1 MPPIKTIPI
10 EEMVRLYVDER
21 MTLPQLAQRYGVSHG
36 TIFNRL
42 EAAGVKRRERG
53 DRGPLID
60 PDEVERLYRG
70 GEFVK
75 DIAKRFRRSE
85 RWISG
90 LLKARGFTNL
100 HSNPRLLKYPAL
112 RTMEVGES
120 VDLPIPPGSRA
131 PHHNFYTIAAK
142 IGIRVSANRVDD
154 ATMRV
159 TRIDTEPRNLSG
171 PKIPVDEMI
180 RLRRSGETLKEIAEK
195 SGLSPRGV
203 AYHLAKH
210 GPSGRVAGKNIE
222 KRAAKAGRRV
232 GKK

>member
-1 MPPIKTIPI
+1 MGKGESSTNRSAIRQRIVLPLDELT
-10 EEMVRLYVDER
+10 RLYVEER
-21 MTLPQLAQRYGVSHG
+21 RTLPQLAKHFGASHG

-42 EAAGVKRRERG
+42 REAGAPIRARG

-75 DIAKRFRRSE
+75 DLAKRFRRSE

-90 LLKARGFTNL
+90 LLKSRGFTNL
-100 HSNPRLLKYPAL
+100 HSNPRLFKYPAL

-159 TRIDTEPRNLSG
+159 TRIDTEPRNRPG

-180 RLRRSGETLKEIAEK
+180 RLRRGGDTLQKIAERA
-195 SGLSPRGV
+195 GLGPRGV

-210 GPSGRVAGKNIE
+210 GLSGVK
-222 KRAAKAGRRV
+222 GRNTD
-232 GKK
+232 